1 MKQAYK
7 AGWVL
12 LAIILITACTT
23 QKRKGELSGIGK
35 LYHNTTAH
43 YNGYFNAN
51 ELVEASILS
60 LADQHQ
66 DNYNQLLE
74 VYPYIAAS
82 NPQAAAADLDLAV
95 EKVATVVSLHR
106 YSQWTD
112 DCYLL
117 VGKAQFLKK
126 DYESAESTL
135 RYLLDEYSPEKLKK
149 KSKKVK
155 KGSSATASKSNS
167 SGSKA
172 KSTPKEAKKE
182 KIDKAKEQAKKR
194 KEANRQAKK
203 NKKKKSS
210 SSKGKKT
217 PPKTTITSSDEPKT
231 ETPTPVEPVA
241 PATKAPELIALG
253 DDTPTDGDPD
263 NYFLKHRPAYQ
274 EAQLWLAKT
283 YVERDNFDGAQRI
296 LTQLDNNP
304 ETFNDVRAALGGVAA
319 YLHIKRK
326 AYGVATGH
334 LEKAIELTSDKET
347 KARFAYILGQLFQ
360 RLGNGEGA
368 YAAFERSLKFTN
380 DYEMAFSSRLNMAQN
395 SWLSGKGNATEARA
409 SLEKLLK
416 DPKNADYLD
425 QIYYALAE
433 IDLKEGNREA
443 AIANLTQSLK
453 SSRQN
458 RAQKA
463 ESYLKLANLYYEVE
477 NYVPAKAYFDS
488 TLQVMASTDERFDKV
503 TKLSNS
509 LTDIAEN
516 IQIIALQDSLL
527 RLASMSEEE
536 KRALANKLREE
547 QDAARRN
554 AAAAAFA
561 QPDQGGPGAKP
572 AVAGLQ
578 QPALQKESSFFAY
591 DDRSLKRGKRDFET
605 KWGSD
610 RKLEDNWRRSNR
622 RISSE
627 FIEEGAAVAE
637 TSSNAPLTEE
647 EVDKL
652 LTGIPKTEAQKNE
665 ANIKIREAMFK
676 LGTLYRDRLQNYEK
690 AVAVLEELSTRYPNS
705 NYELDAWYYLYLC
718 YTDMDND
725 TKARYYF
732 DKIIERYPSSNYA
745 RILKDPSFASKY
757 LNEEL
762 QLNLQYDEIYG
773 NFTKGQYEDAYT
785 RSEKALASLMG
796 KHPLKPKYALLM
808 AMCAGNLRGKDAYVG
823 ELQKVIA
830 TYPDTDEQRR
840 AKEILRLLG
849 AAGGAKLPGG
859 ADDIPLVASK
869 YKPEENEPHYIL
881 VVFKDASTSMETNKT
896 IVSDYNQ
903 EFHKLD
909 KLRISN
915 MFLGK
920 DKNIPVLVLRRFN
933 NKVDA
938 MKYYNGVKLNSNKF
952 IPAAT
957 AFEVFAVGQNNYR
970 QLLTEENLDGYK
982 AFFEESYLK

>member
-1 MKQAYK
+1 LKQAYK
-7 AGWVL
+7 AGLVL
-12 LAIILITACTT
+12 LSVMLITACTT
-23 QKRKGELSGIGK
+23 QKRKGELSGLGK

-51 ELVEASILS
+51 ELVNGSLIS

-82 NPQAAAADLDLAV
+82 NPQAAAADLDQAV

-135 RYLLDEYSPEKLKK
+135 RYLLDEYSPDKLKK

-155 KGSSATASKSNS
+155 KGSSSSASASK

-172 KSTPKEAKKE
+172 KSNPKEAKKE
-182 KIDKAKEQAKKR
+182 KIDKVKEQAKKR

-217 PPKTTITSSDEPKT
+217 PPKTTITSSGEPKSN
-231 ETPTPVEPVA
+231 TPVEPVA
-241 PATKAPELIALG
+241 PVSKAPELITLA
-253 DDTPTDGDPD
+253 DDTPADGNPD

-296 LTQLDNNP
+296 LSQLENDP
-304 ETFNDVRAALGGVAA
+304 ETFQDVRAELGGVGA

-326 AYGVATGH
+326 AYGVATGY
-334 LEKAIELTSDKET
+334 LGKAIELSSDKET

-360 RLGNGEGA
+360 RLGNGEAA
-368 YAAFERSLKFTN
+368 YAAFERSLKYST
-380 DYEMAFSSRLNMAQN
+380 DYEMSFSSRLNMAQN
-395 SWLSGKGNATEARA
+395 AWLSGKGNATDARA

-416 DPKNADYLD
+416 DPKNVDYVD

-433 IDLKEGNREA
+433 IDLKEGKRED
-443 AIANLTQSLK
+443 AIKNLTLSLS
-453 SSRQN
+453 SSRKN

-477 NYVPAKAYFDS
+477 DYVPAKAYFDS
-488 TLQVMASTDERFDKV
+488 TLQVMASTDERYSNV
-503 TKLSNS
+503 SKLSNS
-509 LTDIAEN
+509 LTDIAAN
-516 IQIIALQDSLL
+516 IQIIQLQDSLL
-527 RLASMSEEE
+527 RLASMTGAE
-536 KRALANKLREE
+536 KRDLANKLRRE
-547 QDAARRN
+547 QDEARRN
-554 AAAAAFA
+554 AAAAVFA
-561 QPDQGGPGAKP
+561 QQPVQDPPGSKQAITGSP
-572 AVAGLQ
+572 
-578 QPALQKESSFFAY
+578 QPALQKESTFFAY
-591 DDRSLKRGKRDFET
+591 DDRSAKRGKRDFET
-605 KWGSD
+605 KWGQ

-627 FIEEGAAVAE
+627 FVEEGAPVAE
-637 TSSNAPLTEE
+637 TISNAPLTEE

-652 LTGIPKTEAQKNE
+652 LVGIPKTDAQKGE
-665 ANIKIREAMFK
+665 ANLKIREAMFK

-690 AVAVLEELSTRYPNS
+690 AVAVLEDLCARYPNS

-718 YTDMDND
+718 YTDLNND
-725 TKARYYF
+725 AKARHYH
-732 DKIIERYPSSNYA
+732 DRILDRYPTTNYA

-773 NFTKGQYEDAYT
+773 NFSKGLFADVYK
-785 RSEKALASLMG
+785 RSEKALAALMG

-808 AMCAGNLRGKDAYVG
+808 AMCSGNLRGKDAYVG

-849 AAGGAKLPGG
+849 ASGGAKLPGG
-859 ADDIPLVASK
+859 ANDIALVASK
-869 YKPEENEPHYIL
+869 YKEEDKEPHYIL
-881 VVFKDASTSMETNKT
+881 IVFKDANVSMESNKT
-896 IVSDYNQ
+896 KVSDYNQ

-920 DKNIPVLVLRRFN
+920 EKNIPVLVMRRFN
-933 NKVDA
+933 NKEDA
-938 MKYYNGVKLNSNKF
+938 MKYYNGVKLNADKF
-952 IPAAT
+952 IPTAT
-957 AFEVFAVGQNNYR
+957 AFEVLAVGQNNYR
-970 QLLTEENLDGYK
+970 QLLTEENLDVYK
-982 AFFEESYLK
+982 AFFEEVYLK